1 MDNTERRKW
10 YVAPDEI
17 EVYQEPDDGQLA
29 GKIVA
34 NGAGSTPE
42 ERELHAQQIAYDH
55 NRVIELEKEVEV
67 WAATCERLKAYSERL
82 GQALG
87 VSTVTTYSH
96 HTMTT
101 IPGEE
106 TTGD

>member
-1 MDNTERRKW
+1 VGTMDNTQRRKW

-34 NGAGSTPE
+34 YGVGSTPE

-55 NRVIELEKEVEV
+55 NRVIDLEKEVEV
-67 WAATCERLKAYSERL
+67 WAATCERLKEHSERL
-82 GQALG
+82 ERALG
-87 VSTVTTYSH
+87 VSIVITTSVS
-96 HTMTT
+96 
-101 IPGEE
+101 GEGTAE
-106 TTGD
+106 D